1 MFYTSLNSP
10 MYVFTNIILSP
21 SDEVYKKIT
30 GEIFIIVLQ
39 IDLSL
44 INDNK
49 DVSFIWTGYKFHFF
63 PILISHP
70 NQSTLIHLQICHV

>member
-1 MFYTSLNSP
+1 

-21 SDEVYKKIT
+21 SNEVYKKIT

-44 INDNK
+44 INDNE
-49 DVSFIWTGYKFHFF
+49 DVSFSWLVYVLF
-63 PILISHP
+63 
-70 NQSTLIHLQICHV
+70 

>member
-1 MFYTSLNSP
+1 

-21 SDEVYKKIT
+21 SNEVYKKIT

-39 IDLSL
+39 IDFSL

-49 DVSFIWTGYKFHFF
+49 DVSFIWTRYKFHFF
-63 PILISHP
+63 PILISIEIKVP
-70 NQSTLIHLQICHV
+70 